1 MAGRHNKPLL
11 AESINIKIDNIQSK
25 CIRGDKTRVARRL
38 NMAAS
43 DLDKFFSAPSAL
55 SLHKL
60 HEIIETFERY
70 FKEVG
75 R

>member
-11 AESINIKIDNIQSK
+11 SESINLRIDSIQDR
-25 CIRGDKTRVARRL
+25 CVRGDKTRVARRL
-38 NMAAS
+38 NMAVC
-43 DLDKFFSAPSAL
+43 DLDKFFSAPAAL
-55 SLHKL
+55 SLQKV